1 MGLQRAE
8 IHKHNKFALK
18 LPNRVWIHTQV
29 CLTQVHDYS
38 STHSISRAVRRVLTS
53 YLTRDSHRN
62 QYSSD
67 IFLLLCL
74 MMCYKSVGP
83 RGDLSLGRSEL
94 CLFLATIFLHLLL
107 TMWPLDLH
115 PRDTFYSNT
124 RQSEEYNGSAREKLR
139 ESKAWNC
146 FSQGKKI
153 MNPSN
158 RLMGTGASREKKKQC
173 MFLWTH
179 INNTI
184 VFPFAQNSKHERDE
198 RSYNFKR
205 TLARFTAVIFTSYN
219 FNCYIH

>member
-1 MGLQRAE
+1 MFDDVLQICRPSGRFIPGKIRA
-8 IHKHNKFALK
+8 
-18 LPNRVWIHTQV
+18 LP
-29 CLTQVHDYS
+29 
-38 STHSISRAVRRVLTS
+38 
-53 YLTRDSHRN
+53 
-62 QYSSD
+62 
-67 IFLLLCL
+67 
-74 MMCYKSVGP
+74 
-83 RGDLSLGRSEL
+83 
-94 CLFLATIFLHLLL
+94 FLATIFLHLLL

-158 RLMGTGASREKKKQC
+158 RLMGTGASQEKKQC

-205 TLARFTAVIFTSYN
+205 TLACTQDSLLLLDQSWGF
-219 FNCYIH
+219 